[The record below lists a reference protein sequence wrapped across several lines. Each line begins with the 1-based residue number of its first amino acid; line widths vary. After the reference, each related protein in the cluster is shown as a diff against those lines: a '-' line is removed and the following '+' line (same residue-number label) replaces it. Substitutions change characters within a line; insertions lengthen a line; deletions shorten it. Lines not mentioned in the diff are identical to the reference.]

1 MEVCKT
7 VTTNKTALNT
17 KEQADM
23 VRKTAVP
30 AILMP
35 NARVPETRRQNIIDL
50 FNQSKVGCDPILA
63 NFGIDIVPSRM
74 TQVNAHVIA
83 PPQIEYGNKNVI
95 SIKDGKWDN
104 VNKKFYEI
112 SPQMSSNNFK
122 WAIINSGFNLG
133 HEDVDNI
140 IYALIDVSN
149 LHNLNMGNPS
159 YVDSIDIM
167 QNRPAF
173 EKLFSNSR
181 YDLIVFFLPG
191 ANSSEAYS
199 ENLFFNI

>member
-122 WAIINSGFNLG
+122 WAIINSGFNLSDG
-133 HEDVDNI
+133 DVDNI

-159 YVDSIDIM
+159 CVDNIDIIIY
-167 QNRPAF
+167 
-173 EKLFSNSR
+173 K
-181 YDLIVFFLPG
+181 
-191 ANSSEAYS
+191 
-199 ENLFFNI
+199 